1 MAEIRT
7 LKNSSNTPIY
17 PQTLTSAVFNS
28 ENKNLEYLLALKA
41 NQSTTYS
48 KEEVDNMLAA
58 ISTLDIK
65 VVTSLPTTGIST
77 TSIYLLKIEGD
88 TNNNYEE
95 YFYVNGVWELIGTTK
110 VDLSDYYTKT
120 EVNNTFATL
129 QKLYD
134 SIYIV
139 TSPVILGAEGVD
151 YFYSY
156 RSNLKK
162 NTILL
167 DSTMNDTVP
176 YVLCDDIR
184 STDYNAL
191 IFSKVTADGNIK
203 YLKYYTD
210 GVTAEVERTTRT
222 TMEQG
227 AVTTFWTGTQAEYNA
242 LTTKDPATL
251 YLISG

>member
-7 LKNSSNTPIY
+7 LKNSLNTPIY

-48 KEEVDNMLAA
+48 KEEVDNMFTA

-65 VVTSLPTTGIST
+65 VVTSLPTTEIST

-88 TNNNYEE
+88 INNNYEE
-95 YFYVNGVWELIGTTK
+95 YLYVNGVWELIGTTK

-129 QKLYD
+129 EKLD
-134 SIYIV
+134 NRIYIV
-139 TSPVILGAEGVD
+139 TQPMIEGTEGVD
-151 YFYSY
+151 YFYSF
-156 RSNLKK
+156 RSKFK
-162 NTILL
+162 DNTILI
-167 DSTMNDTVP
+167 DVATNDHVP

-210 GVTAEVERTTRT
+210 GTTAEVERTTRT

-227 AVTTFWTGTQAEYNA
+227 AVTAFWTGTQAEYDA
-242 LTTKDPATL
+242 LTTKESTKL
-251 YLISG
+251 YLIKG